1 MLEQHRIEYLQA
13 MGIQLWM
20 PREVLPNAPEPRW
33 LAESPGQGNSA
44 GAPDAVKGG
53 HAAELLA
60 GMGFGSAE
68 TAAPKTSAAPAA
80 GETATQSSAQVS
92 VQSPAQQEA
101 QPQQIEQAAQTAA
114 QSLAAKT
121 ESPLKPAT
129 PEAAEQPADAPVDMT
144 VPHFELHF
152 VLWPC
157 GTLWVGSQQSDQA
170 LLVYQASVSSF
181 ITGSNYRQHSLF
193 SFKWPYLEISSEDQS
208 KPVALR
214 ALHAQW
220 DHIKSQGSKQWVAM
234 DEASSQWFEQVA
246 GKPLL
251 AVASADQLFVA
262 EHKKALWLA
271 LVK

>member
-20 PREVLPNAPEPRW
+20 PREALPNAPEPRW
-33 LAESPGQGNSA
+33 LAESPGQNSSSA
-44 GAPDAVKGG
+44 APDAVKGG

-60 GMGFGSAE
+60 GMGFGSAD
-68 TAAPKTSAAPAA
+68 TAAAKTSTAPAA
-80 GETATQSSAQVS
+80 VDPSAQSSAQV
-92 VQSPAQQEA
+92 PAQQGA
-101 QPQQIEQAAQTAA
+101 QPLQAEQAAQTAA

-121 ESPLKPAT
+121 ESPLKPSASEAT
-129 PEAAEQPADAPVDMT
+129 EQPAETPADMT

-157 GTLWVGSQQSDQA
+157 GTLWVGSQQSDQG
-170 LLVYQASVSSF
+170 LLAYQASVSSF

-234 DEASSQWFEQVA
+234 DAASQQWFEQVA

-251 AVASADQLFVA
+251 AVEGSDQLFVA
-262 EHKKALWLA
+262 EHKKALWQA

>member
-33 LAESPGQGNSA
+33 LAENPGQGNSA
-44 GAPDAVKGG
+44 GTPDAVKGG

-60 GMGFGSAE
+60 GMGFGPSE
-68 TAAPKTSAAPAA
+68 TEAPKTSVAPAA
-80 GETATQSSAQVS
+80 AASTQLSAQV
-92 VQSPAQQEA
+92 PAQQEV
-101 QPQQIEQAAQTAA
+101 QPQQIEQ
-114 QSLAAKT
+114 AAKT
-121 ESPLKPAT
+121 ESPLKPSA
-129 PEAAEQPADAPVDMT
+129 PEAAEQPAEAPVDMT

-157 GTLWVGSQQSDQA
+157 GTLWAGSQVADQA
-170 LLVYQASVSSF
+170 LLAYQASVSSF

-214 ALHAQW
+214 ALQAQW
-220 DHIKSQGSKQWVAM
+220 DHIKSQGSKQWIAM
-234 DEASSQWFEQVA
+234 DDESSHWFEQVA
-246 GKPLL
+246 QAPLL
-251 AVASADQLFVA
+251 AVSSQEQLFSA
-262 EHKKALWLA
+262 GNKKALWQALA
-271 LVK
+271 KSS

>member
-33 LAESPGQGNSA
+33 LAENPGQGHSA
-44 GAPDAVKGG
+44 GTPDAVKGG

-68 TAAPKTSAAPAA
+68 TAATKTSAAPAA
-80 GETATQSSAQVS
+80 AASTHPSAQV
-92 VQSPAQQEA
+92 PAQQQD
-101 QPQQIEQAAQTAA
+101 QPQQIEQAAQTAV

-121 ESPLKPAT
+121 ESPLKPSASDT
-129 PEAAEQPADAPVDMT
+129 AEQPAEAPVDMT

-157 GTLWVGSQQSDQA
+157 GILWVGSQVADRA
-170 LLVYQASVSSF
+170 LLAYQASVSCF

-214 ALHAQW
+214 ALQAQW
-220 DHIKSQGSKQWVAM
+220 DHIKSQGSKQWIAM
-234 DEASSQWFEQVA
+234 DEESSHWFEQVA
-246 GKPLL
+246 QAPLL
-251 AVASADQLFVA
+251 AVSSQEQLFSA
-262 EHKKALWLA
+262 GNKKALWQALA
-271 LVK
+271 QSS

>member
-20 PREVLPNAPEPRW
+20 PREALSNAPEPRW
-33 LAESPGQGNSA
+33 LAESPGQENSA
-44 GAPDAVKGG
+44 ATPDAVKGG

-68 TAAPKTSAAPAA
+68 TTATKASAASTQVA
-80 GETATQSSAQVS
+80 GDPSAQAS
-92 VQSPAQQEA
+92 VQVPAQQEV
-101 QPQQIEQAAQTAA
+101 QSHQAAQTAA

-121 ESPLKPAT
+121 ESPLKPST
-129 PEAAEQPADAPVDMT
+129 PEVAEQPADSLVDVT

-170 LLVYQASVSSF
+170 LLAYQASVSSF

-214 ALHAQW
+214 ALLAQW

-234 DEASSQWFEQVA
+234 DEESSQWFEQVA
-246 GKPLL
+246 QAPLL
-251 AVASADQLFVA
+251 AVSSSDQLFA
-262 EHKKALWLA
+262 ADNKKALWQA

>member
-33 LAESPGQGNSA
+33 LAENPGQGNSA
-44 GAPDAVKGG
+44 GTPDAVKGG

-68 TAAPKTSAAPAA
+68 TAAPKTSADAA
-80 GETATQSSAQVS
+80 STQPSAQV
-92 VQSPAQQEA
+92 PAQQDV
-101 QPQQIEQAAQTAA
+101 QPQQIEQAA
-114 QSLAAKT
+114 KT
-121 ESPLKPAT
+121 ESPLKIS
-129 PEAAEQPADAPVDMT
+129 AAEQPAEAPVDMT

-170 LLVYQASVSSF
+170 LLAYQASVSSF

-214 ALHAQW
+214 ALQAQW
-220 DHIKSQGSKQWVAM
+220 DHIKSQGSKQWIAM
-234 DEASSQWFEQVA
+234 DEESSHWFEQVA
-246 GKPLL
+246 QAPLL
-251 AVASADQLFVA
+251 AVSSQEQLFSA
-262 EHKKALWLA
+262 GNKKALWQA
-271 LVK
+271 LVQSS

>member
-33 LAESPGQGNSA
+33 LAENPAQA
-44 GAPDAVKGG
+44 GSVAAPDAVKGG
-53 HAAELLA
+53 HAADLLA
-60 GMGFGSAE
+60 GMGL
-68 TAAPKTSAAPAA
+68 AAVEAPAA
-80 GETATQSSAQVS
+80 KQSQPTESINQVAELPSTAASNSSAQIAEPS
-92 VQSPAQQEA
+92 AQLST
-101 QPQQIEQAAQTAA
+101 EQA
-114 QSLAAKT
+114 
-121 ESPLKPAT
+121 
-129 PEAAEQPADAPVDMT
+129 VDMT
-144 VPHFELHF
+144 VPHFELGF

-157 GTLWVGSQQSDQA
+157 GTLWVSTVSA
-170 LLVYQASVSSF
+170 EPAWLAYQASVSSF

-234 DEASSQWFEQVA
+234 DEQSKHWFEQVA
-246 GKPLL
+246 GEPLL
-251 AVASADQLFVA
+251 AVDSADQLFIA
-262 EHKKALWLA
+262 ANKKALWQA